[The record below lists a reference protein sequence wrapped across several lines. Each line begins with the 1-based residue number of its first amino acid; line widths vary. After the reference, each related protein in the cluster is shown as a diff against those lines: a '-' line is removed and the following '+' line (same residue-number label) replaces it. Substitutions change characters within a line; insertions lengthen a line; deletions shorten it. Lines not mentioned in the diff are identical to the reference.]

1 LKDAARSMGLTDR
14 VHFLGNLPH
23 EELPSIF
30 AATHMVLGTSFANE
44 TFGMTLAE
52 ASACGRPVIAT
63 NFGGFPEVVC
73 DGETGL
79 LVPPRDPARL
89 AAAIDAIINDP
100 VGAARMGEAG
110 RAFVTAEFAW
120 PKVTERVI
128 AAYAEA
134 LHAD

>member
-1 LKDAARSMGLTDR
+1 M
-14 VHFLGNLPH
+14 PH
-23 EELPSIF
+23 EDLPALF
-30 AATHMVLGTSFANE
+30 AATQVVLGTSFANE

-63 NFGGFPEVVC
+63 DFGGFPEVVRH
-73 DGETGL
+73 GETGL

-89 AAAIDAIINDP
+89 AAAIDAIIGDP
-100 VGAARMGEAG
+100 ADAARMGAAG
-110 RAFVTAEFAW
+110 RAFVTAAFAW

-134 LHAD
+134 LDAH

>member
-1 LKDAARSMGLTDR
+1 
-14 VHFLGNLPH
+14 
-23 EELPSIF
+23 
-30 AATHMVLGTSFANE
+30 
-44 TFGMTLAE
+44 
-52 ASACGRPVIAT
+52 
-63 NFGGFPEVVC
+63 VC